1 RLRRQVFACILFGAA
16 MWIPSAGLAQTPGAI
31 GRSTSSVA
39 SRPFSGVLT
48 MREALDRGLEHNLAI
63 VGLMHATDEA
73 RSQQQIARSLLLP
86 NVIGSFSTVE
96 QQVNLAALG
105 VRFDTPIPGVSLPEV
120 VGPFN
125 VVDLRARVAQ

>member
-1 RLRRQVFACILFGAA
+1 LLGVATCTLQPADL
-16 MWIPSAGLAQTPGAI
+16 LAQPGAI
-31 GRSTSSVA
+31 ARSTSSVA

-48 MREALDRGLEHNLAI
+48 LREALDRSLEHNLAI